1 MKAEVFLKQFL
12 GPLQKDGE
20 ICPTLKSSLS
30 EVGKEQTLKQNKKI
44 GGIFYQLFG
53 YI

>member
-1 MKAEVFLKQFL
+1 MWGREGKKVIKIMKAEVFLKQFL

-30 EVGKEQTLKQNKKI
+30 EVGKE
-44 GGIFYQLFG
+44 
-53 YI
+53 